1 MDEEL
6 RDELLRKKN
15 YILKIIFNNNEK
27 QINKWNNDEIIDFKR
42 ETFEVLFHGDWSRN
56 SKCKLNLDKLLDTSN
71 KPSVIFNEI
80 KKELQ
85 RPKTD
90 GLYKSNFNPNLFF
103 LFFEEFYNLPIK
115 NTSEKSYKLTYDF
128 LKNLNHDGKIIGI
141 KIKNRE
147 QLENN
152 YVLRK
157 EIIQII
163 EFHSKI
169 LFDELLRDY
178 LGEDI
183 FGKIFI
189 KNCVI
194 QKKVLTYN
202 DIRFVD
208 LCYALDKVIL
218 YPTLEDEKLS
228 LEDLQKIDSKNLYLE
243 VNEEK
248 HIPVLDKL
256 RDNSLVATSG
266 IRICYIETVDIVNYY
281 HYDTYKNLIK
291 VFCKIAF
298 GLSNNKDSYLF
309 NMKNTIMRIYLTII
323 EELNSQFVDFIVS
336 YQYENK
342 NYCINDIFE
351 LINQN
356 NDSNEAIKKKQIIK
370 KLFKSKFFED
380 NEIYVNLSIYDEANE
395 DVNYVI
401 KNMNDINLTRY
412 GIESL
417 FYSIERKYWVNKNE
431 FIKFKIG
438 VEKKYL
444 DSVENLLKDDTID
457 ILVDEHNVKNAIFY
471 ILKNYD
477 KIDFKKL
484 KEYVNTKKSF
494 ARYKNK
500 LHSELP
506 FLIKSEKST
515 VDYRT
520 LGYLI
525 SDEMAEKYKYEN
537 EIYSNLIVGYRP
549 LYETEIK
556 QILGLYDDYEF

>member
-1 MDEEL
+1 MDEKL
-6 RDELLRKKN
+6 RVKLSDIKN
-15 YILKIIFNNNEK
+15 NILEHIFNNNNKLIE
-27 QINKWNNDEIIDFKR
+27 KWNNDNIIDLNK

-56 SKCKLNLDKLLDTSN
+56 SKCKLNLDKFLDTSN

-85 RPKTD
+85 RPKTE

-103 LFFEEFYNLPIK
+103 LFFEEFYDLQLK
-115 NTSEKSYKLTYDF
+115 NTSEKSYKLSYDF
-128 LKNLNHDGKIIGI
+128 IRRLNDGKIIGI

-157 EIIQII
+157 EIIHII

-178 LGEDI
+178 LGDEI

-189 KNCVI
+189 KNCII

-202 DIRFVD
+202 DIRFID

-218 YPTLEDEKLS
+218 YPTLENEQLS
-228 LEDLQKIDSKNLYLE
+228 LEDLQKIESKNLYLE

-248 HIPVLDKL
+248 HIPMLDKL
-256 RDNSLVATSG
+256 RNNSLVATSG
-266 IRICYIETVDIVNYY
+266 IRICHIETVDVANYY
-281 HYDTYKNLIK
+281 HNDIYKNLIK
-291 VFCKIAF
+291 IFCKIAF
-298 GLSNNKDSYLF
+298 NQSTNKDSYLF
-309 NMKNTIMRIYLTII
+309 NMKNIIMRIYLSII

-336 YQYENK
+336 YRYENK
-342 NYCINDIFE
+342 NYSINDIFE

-356 NDSNEAIKKKQIIK
+356 NDSNEPIKKKQIIK
-370 KLFKSKFFED
+370 KLFKNKFFED
-380 NEIYVNLSIYDEANE
+380 NEIYSNLTIYDEINE
-395 DVNYVI
+395 DVEYII
-401 KNMNDINLTRY
+401 KNISNINLTRY

-417 FYSIERKYWVNKNE
+417 FYSIESKYWTNKGE
-431 FIKFKIG
+431 FIKFKID

-444 DSVENLLKDDTID
+444 DSIESMLKDDTID

-471 ILKNYD
+471 ILKNYN
-477 KIDFKKL
+477 KIDFDKL
-484 KEYVNTKKSF
+484 KNNVNTKKAF
-494 ARYKNK
+494 LKYKNK
-500 LHSELP
+500 LHPELP
-506 FLIKSEKST
+506 FLIRSEKST

-520 LGYLI
+520 LGYLMT
-525 SDEMAEKYKYEN
+525 DEMVEKYKYEN
-537 EIYSNLIVGYRP
+537 DIYNNLIIGYRP
-549 LYETEIK
+549 LFETEIK
-556 QILGLYDDYEF
+556 EILGIYDDYEF

>member
-1 MDEEL
+1 MDEKL
-6 RDELLRKKN
+6 KDKLTNIKDN
-15 YILKIIFNNNEK
+15 ILEKIFDNNVK
-27 QINKWNNDEIIDFKR
+27 LIKKWNNDEIIDFKR

-71 KPSVIFNEI
+71 KPTVIFNEI

-85 RPKTD
+85 RPKTE

-103 LFFEEFYNLPIK
+103 LFFEEFYNLPLK
-115 NTSEKSYKLTYDF
+115 NTSDKSYKLTYDF
-128 LKNLNHDGKIIGI
+128 LKNLNDGGKIIGI

-202 DIRFVD
+202 DERFVD

-218 YPTLEDEKLS
+218 YPTLENEKLS

-298 GLSNNKDSYLF
+298 GLSSIRDSYLF

-342 NYCINDIFE
+342 NYSINDIFD
-351 LINQN
+351 LLNQN
-356 NDSNEAIKKKQIIK
+356 NDSNEEIKKKQIIK
-370 KLFKSKFFED
+370 KLFKTKFFED
-380 NEIYVNLSIYDEANE
+380 NEIYVNLSIYDKVNE
-395 DVNYVI
+395 DVDYI
-401 KNMNDINLTRY
+401 ITNMNNIYLTRY
-412 GIESL
+412 GIESM
-417 FYSIERKYWVNKNE
+417 FYSIDKKYWDNKNE
-431 FIKFKIG
+431 FIKFKID

-444 DSVENLLKDDTID
+444 DSIENLLKDDIID
-457 ILVDEHNVKNAIFY
+457 ILVEEHNVKNAIFY

-477 KIDFKKL
+477 KIDFIKL

-494 ARYKNK
+494 SRYKNK
-500 LHSELP
+500 LHPELP
-506 FLIKSEKST
+506 FLIRSEKST

-525 SDEMAEKYKYEN
+525 SDEMVEKYKYEN

-556 QILGLYDDYEF
+556 QILGIYDDYEF

>member
-1 MDEEL
+1 MDEKL
-6 RDELLRKKN
+6 KDKLTNIKDN
-15 YILKIIFNNNEK
+15 ILEKIFDNNVK
-27 QINKWNNDEIIDFKR
+27 LIKKWNNDEIIDFKR

-85 RPKTD
+85 RPKTE

-103 LFFEEFYNLPIK
+103 LFFEEFYNLPLK
-115 NTSEKSYKLTYDF
+115 NTSDKSYKLTYDF
-128 LKNLNHDGKIIGI
+128 LKNLNDGGKIIGI

-202 DIRFVD
+202 DERFVD

-218 YPTLEDEKLS
+218 YPTLENEKLS

-298 GLSNNKDSYLF
+298 GLSSIRDSYLF

-342 NYCINDIFE
+342 NYSINDIFD
-351 LINQN
+351 LLNQN
-356 NDSNEAIKKKQIIK
+356 NDSNEEIKKKQIIK
-370 KLFKSKFFED
+370 KLFKTKFFED
-380 NEIYVNLSIYDEANE
+380 NEIYVNLSIYDKVNE
-395 DVNYVI
+395 DVDYI
-401 KNMNDINLTRY
+401 ITNMNNIYLTRY
-412 GIESL
+412 GIESM
-417 FYSIERKYWVNKNE
+417 FYSIDKKYWDNKNE
-431 FIKFKIG
+431 FIKFKID

-444 DSVENLLKDDTID
+444 DSIENLLKDDIID
-457 ILVDEHNVKNAIFY
+457 ILVEEHNVKNAIFY

-477 KIDFKKL
+477 KIDFIKL

-494 ARYKNK
+494 SRYKNK
-500 LHSELP
+500 LHPELP
-506 FLIKSEKST
+506 FLIRSEKST

-525 SDEMAEKYKYEN
+525 SDEMVEKYKYEN

-556 QILGLYDDYEF
+556 QILGIYDDYEF